1 MIRDFLKKIRATKK
15 ADYALHVKGRSGEE
29 KAAKHLKK
37 LGYRIIEKNFKTK
50 FGEIDIIAEDGEYL
64 VFVEVKTR
72 TSSRFANPEDYVDE
86 RKQRKILKSAQIYL
100 LKYSLNERKCRFD
113 VVSVSDTDKGV
124 KVEVFRDAFC
134 AEEC

>member
-1 MIRDFLKKIRATKK
+1 MIRDFLKKIRTTKK

-29 KAAKHLKK
+29 KAGKHLKK
-37 LGYRIIEKNFKTK
+37 LGYRIIEKNFRTR

-100 LKYSLNERKCRFD
+100 LQYSLNERKCRFD
-113 VVSVSDTDKGV
+113 VVSVSDTDKGA
-124 KVEVFRDAFC
+124 KVEVFKDAFC

>member
-1 MIRDFLKKIRATKK
+1 MRTTKK

-29 KAAKHLKK
+29 KAGKHLKK
-37 LGYRIIEKNFKTK
+37 LGYRIIEKNFRTR

-100 LKYSLNERKCRFD
+100 LQYSLNERKCRFD
-113 VVSVSDTDKGV
+113 VVSVSDTDKGA
-124 KVEVFRDAFC
+124 KVEVFKDAFC

>member
-1 MIRDFLKKIRATKK
+1 M
-15 ADYALHVKGRSGEE
+15 KGRSGEE
-29 KAAKHLKK
+29 KAGKHLKK
-37 LGYRIIEKNFKTK
+37 LGYRIIEKNFRTR

-100 LKYSLNERKCRFD
+100 LQYSLNERKCRFD
-113 VVSVSDTDKGV
+113 VVSVSDTDKDA
-124 KVEVFRDAFC
+124 KIEVFKDAFC